1 MRSGSTKYGS
11 TLTCKKTSF
20 VFGKSEIE
28 RLLSFV
34 RSIIIHRYFDILIVA
49 RTDAA
54 LAFHFSVGDY
64 DQKCLEGVHL
74 FNEAKKKPR

>member
-1 MRSGSTKYGS
+1 MRSGSTKYDL
-11 TLTCKKTSF
+11 TLIFKKTSF

-34 RSIIIHRYFDILIVA
+34 RSSIIHQYFEILIVA

-64 DQKCLEGVHL
+64 G
-74 FNEAKKKPR
+74 